1 MQFIACQTLL
11 IGYIIYLYR
20 IGFRRKETKNGK
32 FSKLGGMNRIVETAA
47 LREDPAVPIY

>member
-1 MQFIACQTLL
+1 MQFIACQALL

-20 IGFRRKETKNGK
+20 IGFRRKETNNGK
-32 FSKLGGMNRIVETAA
+32 FSLDGMNRIAETAA